1 MDVPQEVIDKIE
13 AGYEKLRA
21 EPDCDTLLKKY
32 LIKDVLDA
40 CKDKRTKFGATFL
53 DVIQPGVDN
62 PTSGVGVYAP
72 GGQFIAT
79 QSSPLFD
86 PIIEASHDG
95 FGPNSKQPATDFGER
110 KTQLLMDLEP
120 EVKFIESTCIRCG
133 RSLKG
138 YPFNPFLTKEMYVE
152 IESKAKAV
160 FEQLKSDAKLGGTYY
175 PIEGMANDVQN
186 QLIAD
191 HLLIKEGDLFLQQA
205 NAYCH
210 WPTGR
215 GIFHNAKKSF
225 LVWVN
230 EEDHI
235 PIISMQNGGNVGQVL
250 ECLIKGV
257 RAIESKVTFL
267 RDDRLGWLTFCP
279 SNLGTAVRASVLIR
293 LSKISEDDNISK
305 GLCGDLKL
313 DARGI
318 HGKHSESADG
328 VYDISNKVRL
338 GLTEFDAVKLMYDG
352 VKKLIEWEKD
362 PEHSPF

>member
-72 GGQFIAT
+72 DAEAYTLFK
-79 QSSPLFD
+79 PLID

-110 KTQLLMDLEP
+110 KTQLLTDLDP
-120 EVKFIESTCIRCG
+120 EGKFIESTRIRCG
-133 RSLKG
+133 RSL
-138 YPFNPFLTKEMYVE
+138 
-152 IESKAKAV
+152 KAKAV
-160 FEQLKSDAKLGGTYY
+160 FEQLKSDAELGGTYY

-191 HLLIKEGDLFLQQA
+191 HLLIKEGDLFLPQA